1 MLLIETEQQCPLE
14 KLSLFRSM
22 ARGVS
27 SLAGEDKD
35 TSPLTTAAF
44 LKNCRT
50 KLPQKIDFRP

>member
-1 MLLIETEQQCPLE
+1 
-14 KLSLFRSM
+14 M

>member
-1 MLLIETEQQCPLE
+1 
-14 KLSLFRSM
+14 M

-35 TSPLTTAAF
+35 TSPLTSAAF

-50 KLPQKIDFRP
+50 KLPQKIDFRTLIKAQLILPYV